1 MILCLACVVGTA
13 GYIVSAR
20 LRDEAAARG
29 ALAEPPAAPSA
40 IEQVSRAPHLVFLQ
54 TQGDT
59 YRRVGLLGLDVEP
72 APRHLTTLRC
82 QRVHMAAGQGLCLGQ
97 TSRGGAYTFDA
108 NFQPRHQLSIMGV
121 PSRARVSPDGRYG
134 AMTVFVRGHSYAAS
148 SFSTQTVLVD
158 MATGIMLGAESE
170 DGGDGRPGLEKFAV
184 YRDGMRFE
192 AEDENFWG
200 VTFAA
205 DGDRFYATLGSGGT
219 TYLVEGDVPTQRA
232 RILAENVECPSLSPD
247 GTRLVYKKR
256 VGGGGLTPPIW
267 RLHLLDLE
275 TLRSTPLAE
284 TRNIDDQVEWLDG
297 RRILYTLEDQGPPP
311 SVRPD
316 IWLLSLDGGAP
327 QLYQTGA
334 MSPAVLR

>member
-1 MILCLACVVGTA
+1 
-13 GYIVSAR
+13 
-20 LRDEAAARG
+20 
-29 ALAEPPAAPSA
+29 
-40 IEQVSRAPHLVFLQ
+40 
-54 TQGDT
+54 
-59 YRRVGLLGLDVEP
+59 
-72 APRHLTTLRC
+72 
-82 QRVHMAAGQGLCLGQ
+82 MAAGQGLCLGQ
-97 TSRGGAYTFDA
+97 SSRGGAYTFDA
-108 NFQPRHQLSIMGV
+108 NFQPRHPLSIMGV

-184 YRDGMRFE
+184 DRDGMRFE

-297 RRILYTLEDQGPPP
+297 HRILYTLEDQGPPP